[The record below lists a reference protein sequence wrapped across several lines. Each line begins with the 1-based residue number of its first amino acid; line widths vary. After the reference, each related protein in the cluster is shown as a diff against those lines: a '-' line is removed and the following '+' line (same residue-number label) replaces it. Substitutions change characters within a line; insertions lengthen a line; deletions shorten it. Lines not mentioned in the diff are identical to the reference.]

1 MARLLLISD
10 DIHGASLKSDLEFI
24 GHIVHQ
30 VVVEDKSAMPDL
42 LRQGFALDLVLIDP
56 GSSPDRL
63 LSLVQGM
70 RNLPQYSTLPIVT
83 VVEESDAIQLDFSA
97 GIQDFIAKPCSLRQ
111 IEARIRL
118 VLWDTDRPENDQ
130 FLKIG
135 HLVINLERYEVR
147 VNGSII
153 DLTLKE
159 YELLKHLVTHK
170 GRVFTRSD
178 LLDNI
183 WGYDYYGGMRTVDV
197 HIRRLRSKLED
208 MGEAITTVRGVGYC
222 FKWS

>member
-1 MARLLLISD
+1 MAKILIISD

-24 GHIVHQ
+24 GHTVHHII
-30 VVVEDKSAMPDL
+30 VEDKSAMPDL
-42 LRQGFALDLVLIDP
+42 LRKGFVLDLVLIDP

-63 LSLVQGM
+63 LPLVQGL
-70 RNLPQYSTLPIVT
+70 RKLPQYSTLPLVT

-97 GIQDFIAKPCSLRQ
+97 GIQDFIVKPCSLRQ
-111 IEARIRL
+111 MEARIRL
-118 VLWDTDRPENDQ
+118 VLWATDRPENDR
-130 FLKIG
+130 LIKIG
-135 HLVINLERYEVR
+135 KLVINLERYEVR

-159 YELLKHLVTHK
+159 YELLKHLITHQ

-178 LLDNI
+178 LLDSI

-208 MGEAITTVRGVGYC
+208 MGKAITTIRGVGYC